1 MRPVAAGALV
11 FGSSAS
17 VLVMEILAAR
27 LLAPYVGVTLETYT
41 GIIGIILAAIAVGT
55 WWGGRQADRRDP
67 RALLGPT
74 LILGGGLALLIV
86 PIVRAVGTLPLGTGV
101 PAVLVLVLVG
111 FFAPAAVL
119 SAVSPMVVKL
129 QLASLD
135 RTGSTVGRLSALG
148 TAGAIAGTFVTGF
161 VLVAQW
167 PTTPILVGVAVAVI
181 AVGVVVSAAGRHG
194 RRRARMIGTACLVAV
209 VGAAGAARVNAAL
222 DPCDR
227 ESAYYCARVDAAG
240 LNCPD
245 GLTLYLDTLR
255 HSCVY
260 PDDPTRLGY
269 SYTQRFADV
278 LRVAAG
284 PGREPPD
291 VLHVGGGGF
300 TMPRYVSATYPG
312 STNTV
317 LELDQVLVDIAREQ
331 LGLVDSAETRVIV
344 GDARTGIR
352 ALPDDS
358 VDVVLGDAFGG
369 LAVPWHLT
377 TTQWLTEVDRVLRPA
392 GGTAARGP
400 GAEGGMYA
408 VNVIDRPPLAF
419 ARSHAASI
427 QQVFGHVA
435 VWVPAGVAEGTAR
448 GNIILIGS
456 PSPIDAAAL
465 RIAAG
470 AGNELLTGD
479 AAAAFIGDAVPLT
492 DDYAPVDQLLA
503 GGR

>member
-1 MRPVAAGALV
+1 VRPTAAGALV

-41 GIIGIILAAIAVGT
+41 GIIGTILAAIAVGT
-55 WWGGRQADRRDP
+55 WLGGRLADRRDP

-86 PIVRAVGTLPLGTGV
+86 PIVRAVGALPLGAGV

-148 TAGAIAGTFVTGF
+148 TAGAIAGTFVTGL
-161 VLVAQW
+161 VLVAAW
-167 PTTPILVGVAVAVI
+167 PTTPILVGVAIAVI
-181 AVGVVVSAAGRHG
+181 AVGVVVTAARQHG
-194 RRRARMIGTACLVAV
+194 RRRARVVGTACLVAV
-209 VGAAGAARVNAAL
+209 VGAAGAFGVNAAL

-227 ESAYYCARVDAAG
+227 ESAYYCARVDAEG

-269 SYTQRFADV
+269 SYARRFADV
-278 LRVAAG
+278 LGAAAG
-284 PGREPPD
+284 PGRQPLD

-300 TMPRYVSATYPG
+300 TLPRYVSAAHPG

-317 LELDQVLVDIAREQ
+317 LELDQVLVDIARDE
-331 LGLVDSAETRVIV
+331 LGFVDSADTGVIV

-352 ALPDDS
+352 ALPDDAF
-358 VDVVLGDAFGG
+358 DVVLGDAFGA

-377 TTQWLTEVDRVLRPA
+377 TTQWLAEVDRVLRPS
-392 GGTAARGP
+392 GV
-400 GAEGGMYA
+400 YA
-408 VNVIDRPPLAF
+408 VNIIDRPPLAF
-419 ARSHAASI
+419 ARSHAASMVA
-427 QQVFGHVA
+427 VFGHVA
-435 VWVPAGVAEGTAR
+435 VSVPDGVVEGTAR
-448 GNIILIGS
+448 GNIVLIGS
-456 PSPIDAAAL
+456 HAPIDAAAIL
-465 RIAAG
+465 AA
-470 AGNELLTGD
+470 ADTGNRLLTGEQ
-479 AAAAFIGDAVPLT
+479 AAAFIGEATPLT

-503 GGR
+503 AGRG

>member
-1 MRPVAAGALV
+1 MRPFAAGALV

-41 GIIGIILAAIAVGT
+41 GIIGTILAAIAVGT
-55 WWGGRQADRRDP
+55 WLGGRLADRRDP
-67 RALLGPT
+67 RTLLGPT
-74 LILGGGLALLIV
+74 LILGGALALLIV
-86 PIVRAVGTLPLGTGV
+86 PIVRAVGELPLGNGV

-135 RTGSTVGRLSALG
+135 ETGSIVGRLSALG

-161 VLVAQW
+161 VLVAAW
-167 PTTPILVGVAVAVI
+167 PTTPILVGVAVAVVV
-181 AVGVVVSAAGRHG
+181 VGVVVDVVFRRD
-194 RRRARMIGTACLVAV
+194 RRRARVVGVACLVAI
-209 VGAAGAARVNAAL
+209 VGGSGAVAVNAAL

-269 SYTQRFADV
+269 SYARRFADV
-278 LRVAAG
+278 LRAVG
-284 PGREPPD
+284 GREDDPLN

-300 TMPRYVSATYPG
+300 TMPRYISASYPG
-312 STNTV
+312 SANVV
-317 LELDQVLVDIAREQ
+317 LELDQVLVDISREQ
-331 LGLVDSAETRVIV
+331 LGFVDSPDTRVIV
-344 GDARTGIR
+344 GDARTGIQ
-352 ALPDDS
+352 AQPDGAF
-358 VDVVLGDAFGG
+358 DVVLGDAFGG

-377 TTQWLTEVDRVLRPA
+377 TTQWLAEVDRVLGPA
-392 GGTAARGP
+392 GV
-400 GAEGGMYA
+400 YA

-419 ARSHAASI
+419 ARSHAAAI
-427 QQVFGHVA
+427 AQVFDHVA
-435 VWVPAGVAEGTAR
+435 VYVPDGVVDGTAR
-448 GNIILIGS
+448 GNIVLVGS
-456 PSPIDAAAL
+456 PAPLPLVASS
-465 RIAAG
+465 
-470 AGNELLTGD
+470 GNEILTGD
-479 AAAAFIGDAVPLT
+479 AAAAFIGDATPLT

-503 GGR
+503 AGRD

>member
-41 GIIGIILAAIAVGT
+41 GIIGTILAAIAVGT
-55 WWGGRQADRRDP
+55 WWGGRLADRRDP
-67 RALLGPT
+67 RVLLGPT
-74 LILGGGLALLIV
+74 LMLGGALALLIV
-86 PIVRAVGTLPLGTGV
+86 PLVRAVGSLPLGTGV

-148 TAGAIAGTFVTGF
+148 TAGAIAGTFLTGF
-161 VLVAQW
+161 VLVAAW
-167 PTTPILVGVAVAVI
+167 PTTPILVGVAIAVI
-181 AVGVVVSAAGRHG
+181 AVGLVVDVAHRRG
-194 RRRARMIGTACLVAV
+194 RRRARI
-209 VGAAGAARVNAAL
+209 VGAVCAVALVGGAGAFAVNGVL

-227 ESAYYCARVDAAG
+227 ESAYYCARVDAEG

-269 SYTQRFADV
+269 SYARRFADV
-278 LRVAAG
+278 LQAVSGPDRV
-284 PGREPPD
+284 PLD

-300 TMPRYVSATYPG
+300 TLPRYVSATYPG

-317 LELDQVLVDIAREQ
+317 LELDQALVDIAREE
-331 LGLVDSAETRVIV
+331 LGFVDSTQTRVIV
-344 GDARTGIR
+344 GDARVGIR
-352 ALPDDS
+352 SLPDDS

-377 TTQWLTEVDRVLRPA
+377 TVEWLAEVDRVL
-392 GGTAARGP
+392 GP
-400 GAEGGMYA
+400 DGVYA

-419 ARSHAASI
+419 ARSHAASMA
-427 QQVFGHVA
+427 QVFEQVA
-435 VWVPAGVAEGTAR
+435 VYVPAGVVEGTAR
-448 GNIILIGS
+448 GNVVLIGS
-456 PSPIDAAAL
+456 HAPVPLAAS
-465 RIAAG
+465 AG
-470 AGNELLTGD
+470 HQILTGD
-479 AAAAFIGDAVPLT
+479 AAAAFVGDATLLT

-503 GGR
+503 AARG

>member
-1 MRPVAAGALV
+1 MRPVVAGALV

-41 GIIGIILAAIAVGT
+41 GIIGTILAAIAVGT
-55 WWGGRQADRRDP
+55 WWGGRLADRRDP
-67 RALLGPT
+67 RVLLGPA

-86 PIVRAVGTLPLGTGV
+86 PIVRAVGGLPLGSGV
-101 PAVLVLVLVG
+101 PAVLVLVLAG

-148 TAGAIAGTFVTGF
+148 TAGAIAGTFITGF
-161 VLVAQW
+161 VLVAAW
-167 PTTPILVGVAVAVI
+167 PTTPILVGVAIAVI
-181 AVGVVVSAAGRHG
+181 TVGLVVDVAWRRG
-194 RRRARMIGTACLVAV
+194 RRRAGIVATVCAVAVAGTAGAVA
-209 VGAAGAARVNAAL
+209 VNAAL

-227 ESAYYCARVDAAG
+227 ESAYYCARVDADG

-260 PDDPTRLGY
+260 PEEPTRLGY
-269 SYTQRFADV
+269 SYARRFADV
-278 LRVAAG
+278 LRAAAG
-284 PGREPPD
+284 PDREPLD

-300 TMPRYVSATYPG
+300 TLPRYVSAAHPG
-312 STNTV
+312 STGMV
-317 LELDQVLVDIAREQ
+317 LELDQVLVDIAREE
-331 LGLVDSAETRVIV
+331 LGFVDSPDTRVLV

-352 ALPDDS
+352 TLPDDS
-358 VDVVLGDAFGG
+358 YDVVLGDAFGG

-377 TTQWLTEVDRVLRPA
+377 TTQWLAEVDRVLTPT
-392 GGTAARGP
+392 GV
-400 GAEGGMYA
+400 YA

-419 ARSHAASI
+419 ARSHAAAMA
-427 QQVFGHVA
+427 QVFDHVT
-435 VWVPAGVAEGTAR
+435 VYVPVGVVEGAAR
-448 GNIILIGS
+448 GNVVLIGS
-456 PSPIDAAAL
+456 PAPLPLVAS
-465 RIAAG
+465 
-470 AGNELLTGD
+470 AGNELLTGG
-479 AAAAFIGDAVPLT
+479 AAADFIGDATPLT

-503 GGR
+503 AGRG